1 MVILLNFTKIDK
13 KVGTSKARE
22 IYMDKKFKFTNANIK
37 NLPSPVKRTFFYDTT
52 EIGLSVQV
60 TPNGAKSFYYRG
72 FVAGKQIRV
81 KLGEPSYMSVDEA
94 RQEARKA
101 KINMKDGINPIEER
115 KKITNESSFEQL
127 YTRFM
132 DEKEQHIRKIT
143 ADYYKDLWKRYLSKI
158 GNKKISQI
166 TPDELKSF
174 HKKLTLNNGKRC
186 ANQVIVFLRTIYN
199 HFIKQNI
206 FQGFNPGNAVQLN
219 KQVARTR
226 HLSGN
231 ELEAFRKAI
240 NETEDSISKFAIMM
254 LWFTGARRRNV
265 FSMKWENINLEDKIW
280 LIPDTK
286 TQDNVHIAL
295 VNAAIDILNQL
306 KDMRYNEY
314 VFFSTS
320 SKSGHIGGV
329 RKTWEG
335 ILRRA
340 KITDFHLHDLRHTF
354 ATSLLANGADALM
367 VKKALTH
374 KSLQSTQIY
383 VNLEVDDLRDKLNET
398 VNKMIGK
405 KND

>member
-1 MVILLNFTKIDK
+1 
-13 KVGTSKARE
+13 
-22 IYMDKKFKFTNANIK
+22 MDKKFKFTNANIK
-37 NLPSPVKRTFFYDTT
+37 NLPIPAKRTFFYDTI
-52 EIGLSVQV
+52 EVGLSVQV
-60 TPNGAKSFYYRG
+60 TTNGAKSFYYRG
-72 FVAGKQIRV
+72 VVLSKQIRV
-81 KLGEPSYMSVDEA
+81 KLGEPSYMSLDEA
-94 RQEARKA
+94 RQAARKA

-127 YTRFM
+127 YKRFI
-132 DEKEQHIRKIT
+132 DEKEQHIRPVT
-143 ADYYKDLWKRYLSKI
+143 MEYYKDLWKRYLSVLAH
-158 GNKKISQI
+158 KKISQI
-166 TPDELKSF
+166 TPDELKIL
-174 HKKLTLNNGKRC
+174 HKRLTLNNGKRC
-186 ANQVIVFLRTIYN
+186 ANQTIVLLRTIYN

-206 FQGFNPGNAVQLN
+206 YQGFNPGNAVQLN

-265 FSMKWENINLEDKIW
+265 FSMKWEDIKLEEKLW
-280 LIPDTK
+280 TIPETK
-286 TQDNVHIAL
+286 TQNDANVVL

-314 VFFSTS
+314 VFFSTT

-335 ILRRA
+335 ILKRA
-340 KITDFHLHDLRHTF
+340 KIDNFHLHDLRHTF
-354 ATSLLANGADALM
+354 ATSLLANGADAFM

-383 VNLEVDDLRDKLNET
+383 VNLEVDDLREKLNET

-405 KND
+405 KDG